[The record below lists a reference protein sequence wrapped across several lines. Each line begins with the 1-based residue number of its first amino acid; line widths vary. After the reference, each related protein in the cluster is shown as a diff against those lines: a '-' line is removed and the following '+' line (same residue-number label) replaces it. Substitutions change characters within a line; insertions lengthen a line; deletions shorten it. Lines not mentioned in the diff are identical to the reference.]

1 MSIDISNCPARQ
13 GFLPN
18 DASGCYCVFANEK
31 KGVIDINRATPYNTD
46 FYKPN
51 NCCTGFIKSRD
62 PSQFPNGFP
71 MNQRGRWN
79 YNTTNTKLFR
89 PNGLIVP
96 NRLPNCPPGLSVP
109 CPLVYSNSI
118 RPTGVR
124 QTGNLFPNTYR
135 RSKKKLFA
143 YLSRHRIYLNR

>member
-89 PNGLIVP
+89 PNGLMVP
-96 NRLPNCPPGLSVP
+96 NRLPPYTNNL
-109 CPLVYSNSI
+109 
-118 RPTGVR
+118 RPTDVR
-124 QTGNLFPNTYR
+124 QTGNLFPNTNR

>member
-1 MSIDISNCPARQ
+1 MSIDISNCPAKQ

-18 DASGCYCVFANEK
+18 DASGCHCVFANEK
-31 KGVIDINRATPYNTD
+31 KGVIDLNRATPYNTD

-89 PNGLIVP
+89 PNGLMVP
-96 NRLPNCPPGLSVP
+96 NRLPPYTNNL
-109 CPLVYSNSI
+109 

-124 QTGNLFPNTYR
+124 QTGNLFPNTNR

>member
-1 MSIDISNCPARQ
+1 MIPDISNCPARQ
-13 GFLPN
+13 GFLPI
-18 DASGCYCVFANEK
+18 DASGCHCFFVNEK
-31 KGVIDINRATPYNTD
+31 KGVIDISRATPFNTD

-62 PSQFPNGFP
+62 PSLFPNGFS

-89 PNGLIVP
+89 PNGLMVP
-96 NRLPNCPPGLSVP
+96 NRLPPYKN
-109 CPLVYSNSI
+109 NI

-124 QTGNLFPNTYR
+124 QTVNLFPNTNI
-135 RSKKKLFA
+135 RSKKKLFS
-143 YLSRHRIYLNR
+143 YLSRHRIYLNI